1 MDRRQLEYFVAVAES
16 NSFTAAARSLSI
28 AQPSLSHTIAALER
42 ELGVTLFERL
52 PRGVRITE
60 AGGAM
65 LEPARRVLRSFAL
78 VHGAARSAN
87 DAGYGKITIISNTL
101 WAIEPL
107 VGVVG
112 EFRRLHPAV
121 QFVVTHPERRSDVI
135 EMVRSGAADFGVLD
149 GEPPGTLASR
159 RLVDHEL
166 VAVLPPRALPDLA
179 SVTVGQLVPLGLI
192 CTPEG
197 SDLRAILDAR
207 LEADGQRTEVAVET
221 AHLASLV
228 PLILAGAG
236 AALLPEGLAGEAE
249 AKGARVLRM
258 EPRTVSEVHLVWRQG
273 RLTPITEHFLTV
285 ATDLCRRDLGV
296 AAEP

>member
-121 QFVVTHPERRSDVI
+121 QFVVAHPERRSDVI

-149 GEPPGTLASR
+149 GEPPGTRTSWTFPA
-159 RLVDHEL
+159 
-166 VAVLPPRALPDLA
+166 A
-179 SVTVGQLVPLGLI
+179 GQL
-192 CTPEG
+192 
-197 SDLRAILDAR
+197 R
-207 LEADGQRTEVAVET
+207 
-221 AHLASLV
+221 
-228 PLILAGAG
+228 
-236 AALLPEGLAGEAE
+236 
-249 AKGARVLRM
+249 
-258 EPRTVSEVHLVWRQG
+258 
-273 RLTPITEHFLTV
+273 
-285 ATDLCRRDLGV
+285 
-296 AAEP
+296 

>member
-1 MDRRQLEYFVAVAES
+1 VAES

-87 DAGYGKITIISNTL
+87 DAGYGKISIISNTL

-121 QFVVTHPERRSDVI
+121 QFVVAHPERRSDVI
-135 EMVRSGAADFGVLD
+135 EMVRSGAADFGLLD
-149 GEPPGTLASR
+149 GEPPPGTLANR
-159 RLVDHEL
+159 RLVHHEL
-166 VAVLPPRALPDLA
+166 VAVLPPRALLDLA

-192 CTPEG
+192 CTPKG

-207 LEADGQRTEVAVET
+207 LEADGQRPEVAVET
-221 AHLASLV
+221 AHLASLI

-258 EPRTVSEVHLVWRQG
+258 EPRTVSEVHLVWRHG
-273 RLTPITEHFLTV
+273 SLTPMTEHFLSV
-285 ATDLCRRDLGV
+285 ATDLCRRDLGS
-296 AAEP
+296 ARP